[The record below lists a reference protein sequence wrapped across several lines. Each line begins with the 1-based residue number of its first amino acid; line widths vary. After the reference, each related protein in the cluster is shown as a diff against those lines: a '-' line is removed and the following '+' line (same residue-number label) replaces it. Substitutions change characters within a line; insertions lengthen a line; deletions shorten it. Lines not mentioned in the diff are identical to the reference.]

1 MEHTGRHETAV
12 YGVVASRAAAISAVL
27 RLLALACLVL
37 WPMSARSETLDATM
51 EASQQQGYGRLVLT
65 FEDLTL
71 LPQYDALASNG
82 VLRIRFSD
90 QVRVDV
96 DTIPVDMPNYVS
108 IARRDPDGSAIRFAL
123 MSDFKVNTMEAGE
136 KLFID
141 LLPATWRGMPPG
153 LPDEVVRE
161 LARRAEDAIR
171 RARAL
176 EQARLKG
183 QVEPRVDLRIG
194 RHPTFT
200 RLAFD
205 WNVNFDTAFVREGD
219 MVKVSFNHEA
229 PLDLAQLRSHLP
241 PGVVDTTAFTDE
253 GKLKFLLR
261 VEPDVDIRAFREEEA
276 YVVDV
281 TPRDMPTD
289 PVNAAIDAALKEQDG
304 TPEGVREVVNAP
316 GLTLPTND
324 APAPEAQAAEVSVPQ
339 PDTSAPD
346 TARQDTARPGAIMDT
361 AQVAPAA
368 DPSEVEVAAPPDP
381 VAPVAPMP
389 VAKPSDEE
397 EASDTRPLE
406 VEATEDQVESD
417 AATADVSPQEGPGI
431 PSPDMSQP
439 ATAGIPETAV
449 EPATDTPGSQ
459 SVRDVATAPSS
470 RGDGEDETRA
480 ASEPAGGPE
489 TGAPQPDDGL
499 RAGVAALQDAAETLP
514 NAIDLRQF
522 DGTQAEAVPPEPV
535 SPEAAPAGYDDEARR
550 FVAAEARR
558 IGDIVRI
565 VFPFSEPVSSSV
577 FRRHGSMWMVF
588 DTDDPID
595 VRGMRA
601 VLADDVDTVE
611 VQAEEGWQAIRIDM
625 ERQKLATVGV
635 DGSSW
640 VLTIGN
646 TILEPSRPLT
656 LERTVRGDGGTIMSI
671 PFRAPGQIHRLRDP
685 FVGDMITTVT
695 GLGPARGILKPQ
707 AFAEF
712 ETLMSA
718 HGVAVIAKADDLS
731 VSVNGDSVI
740 LERPRGL
747 AVSHGDLAQGS
758 RVLKPVADPTAP
770 GHIDLG
776 NLMTID
782 TEDFLRKIKE
792 QEFIIANTPLEQRRV
807 PRMALSRFY
816 LAHGFAHEA
825 LGLMRLAAED
835 EPALSRDPSF
845 NLLMG
850 AAQALAS
857 RPREADDYLERPGLA
872 NNADAAVWRTITSAA
887 LGNWTDARI
896 AMSRGRAVVGNYP
909 ILVQTEFNL
918 GAARTMVEV
927 NDYGQAAAVLSEID
941 PSLATEKQA
950 ARYDIIRGQIADASG
965 RSREA
970 LTAFDL
976 VERSGERPL
985 AAEAVYRGLRIRH
998 RDGDITTTETVEK
1011 LSGLAASWR
1020 GDETELK
1027 TLRFL
1032 AQLHVQNGEYR
1043 KAFEAMQSAVQA
1055 DGDADTTRLLQDEM
1069 GAVFANLFLNG
1080 EADSMSPIKSL
1091 ALFYD
1096 FREMTPIGRR
1106 GDEMVRGL
1114 ANRLVAMD
1122 LLDQA
1127 SELLRHQIDNRLK
1140 GAARSQIAADLG
1152 VVYLMDRK
1160 PEEALQVL
1168 NKTRQAKLP
1177 RELERQRNMVEARAL
1192 TESGRPD
1199 LALEIVRNM
1208 RGEDVERL
1216 RADTLWAAQS
1226 WREASEQL
1234 EGIVGGRWSDAIPL
1248 ADQERADILKA
1259 AIGYSLADDTFSL
1272 SRLKTKFSAK
1282 MSDSP
1287 EAEAFR
1293 VVTRP
1298 AEERGVEFMS
1308 VLDSLESV
1316 DSLDIFLTE
1325 YQRKYLQPSMSTLPA
1340 AAPAPA
1346 VEPADDRTARRG
1358 AGTRDAAPQG
1368 GTAG

>member
-1 MEHTGRHETAV
+1 VEHTSRHETDLK
-12 YGVVASRAAAISAVL
+12 GVVAAKASAVFAVL
-27 RLLALACLVL
+27 RLFALACLVA
-37 WPMSARSETLDATM
+37 WPVTLRAETLDATLVATQ
-51 EASQQQGYGRLVLT
+51 EEGYGRLVLT
-65 FEDLTL
+65 FADLTL

-82 VLRIRFSD
+82 VLRIRFQD
-90 QVRVDV
+90 AVRVDV
-96 DTIPVDMPNYVS
+96 DTIPIDMPSYVS

-123 MSDFKVNTMEAGE
+123 MGDFKVNTMEAGE

-141 LLPATWRGMPPG
+141 LLPPTWQGMPPG
-153 LPDEVVRE
+153 LPDDVVRE
-161 LARRAEDAIR
+161 LARRAEEAIR

-183 QVEPRVDLRIG
+183 QVEPSVDLRIG

-241 PGVVDTTAFTDE
+241 PGVVDATGFTDE

-261 VEPDVDIRAFREEEA
+261 VEPDVDIRAFREEDA

-281 TPRDMPTD
+281 TPRNMPTD
-289 PVNAAIDAALKEQDG
+289 PVNAAIDDALKAQDDM
-304 TPEGVREVVNAP
+304 PDGVREVVTAP
-316 GLTLPTND
+316 GSIQSASNP
-324 APAPEAQAAEVSVPQ
+324 APAPAAE
-339 PDTSAPD
+339 
-346 TARQDTARPGAIMDT
+346 
-361 AQVAPAA
+361 APASEPPAAAA
-368 DPSEVEVAAPPDP
+368 DARVDAAPASLAEEANAVAEAPVADTPPSAVAA
-381 VAPVAPMP
+381 APVAPMP
-389 VAKPSDEE
+389 VAKPTAETEAVDVP
-397 EASDTRPLE
+397 ASDQ
-406 VEATEDQVESD
+406 QVAD
-417 AATADVSPQEGPGI
+417 APP
-431 PSPDMSQP
+431 P
-439 ATAGIPETAV
+439 V
-449 EPATDTPGSQ
+449 EPVPAPQASGSQ
-459 SVRDVATAPSS
+459 QQDVAPTEVPDPTTAAAAAPQDETEPAANTATAP
-470 RGDGEDETRA
+470 
-480 ASEPAGGPE
+480 EPAE
-489 TGAPQPDDGL
+489 APAVAVAPTQAPDDGM
-499 RAGVAALQDAAETLP
+499 REARTAVSDTAGAVPD
-514 NAIDLRQF
+514 AIDLRQF
-522 DGTQAEAVPPEPV
+522 DETKAAALPPEPL
-535 SPEAAPAGYDDEARR
+535 SPEATPVGYDDEARR

-558 IGDIVRI
+558 IGDIVRV
-565 VFPFSEPVSSSV
+565 VFPFSEPVPSSV
-577 FRRHGSMWMVF
+577 FRRHGSLWMVF
-588 DTDDPID
+588 DTADPID
-595 VRGMRA
+595 VRGMRS
-601 VLADDVDTVE
+601 VLAGDVEAVE
-611 VQAEEGWQAIRIDM
+611 VQSEDGWQAIRVDM

-646 TILEPSRPLT
+646 TILEPSRPLS
-656 LERTVRGDGGTIMSI
+656 LERTVRGDGGTVISI
-671 PFRAPGQIHRLRDP
+671 PFRAPGEIHAIRDP
-685 FVGDMITTVT
+685 FVGDVITTVT

-718 HGVAVIAKADDLS
+718 HGVAVIAKADDLT
-731 VSVNGDSVI
+731 VDVNGDTVI

-747 AVSHGDLAQGS
+747 AISHGDLAKGS

-776 NLMTID
+776 NLTTSD

-792 QEFIIANTPLEQRRV
+792 QEFAIANTPLEQRRV

-835 EPALSRDPSF
+835 EPGLARDPSF

-872 NNADAAVWRTITSAA
+872 NNPDAAVWRTITSAA
-887 LGNWTDARI
+887 QGNWTDARM

-909 ILVQTEFNL
+909 TLVQTEFNL
-918 GAARTMVEV
+918 AAARTMVEV

-941 PSLATEKQA
+941 PSLATGKQA

-976 VERSGERPL
+976 VERSEERPL
-985 AAEAVYRGLRIRH
+985 AAEATYRGLRIRH

-1055 DGDADTTRLLQDEM
+1055 DSDADTTRLLQDEM
-1069 GAVFANLFLNG
+1069 EAVFASLFLDG
-1080 EADSMSPIKSL
+1080 DVDSMSPIKAL

-1096 FREMTPIGRR
+1096 FREMTPVGRR
-1106 GDEMVRGL
+1106 GDEMVRRL

-1160 PEEALQVL
+1160 PEEALRVL

-1226 WREASEQL
+1226 WREAGEQL

-1259 AIGYSLADDTFSL
+1259 AIGYSLADDSFSL
-1272 SRLKTKFSAK
+1272 SRLKAKFAAK

-1287 EAEAFR
+1287 EADAFR

-1325 YQRKYLQPSMSTLPA
+1325 YQRKYLQPNTSTMPA
-1340 AAPAPA
+1340 VAPAPA
-1346 VEPADDRTARRG
+1346 VEPADDRTAQSG
-1358 AGTRDAAPQG
+1358 SGQSPPPAQG
-1368 GTAG
+1368 GRAG

>member
-1 MEHTGRHETAV
+1 MEHTSRHETDLK
-12 YGVVASRAAAISAVL
+12 GVVAAKASAVFAVL
-27 RLLALACLVL
+27 RLVALACLVT
-37 WPMSARSETLDATM
+37 WPVTLRAETLDATL
-51 EASQQQGYGRLVLT
+51 EATQEAGYGRLVLT
-65 FEDLTL
+65 FADLTL

-82 VLRIRFSD
+82 VLRIRFQD
-90 QVRVDV
+90 AVRVDV
-96 DTIPVDMPNYVS
+96 DTIPIDMPNYVS

-123 MSDFKVNTMEAGE
+123 MGDFKVNTMEAGE

-141 LLPATWRGMPPG
+141 LLPPTWQGMPPG
-153 LPDEVVRE
+153 LPDDVVRE
-161 LARRAEDAIR
+161 LARRAEEAIR

-241 PGVVDTTAFTDE
+241 PGVVDATGFTDE

-261 VEPDVDIRAFREEEA
+261 VEPDVDIRAFREEDA
-276 YVVDV
+276 YVVDI

-289 PVNAAIDAALKEQDG
+289 PVNAAIDAALHVQDDM
-304 TPEGVREVVNAP
+304 PDGVREVV
-316 GLTLPTND
+316 
-324 APAPEAQAAEVSVPQ
+324 
-339 PDTSAPD
+339 
-346 TARQDTARPGAIMDT
+346 TAPGAIQ
-361 AQVAPAA
+361 AAPNPAPAVAVAAAVEAPAA
-368 DPSEVEVAAPPDP
+368 VPPAAAAAQDDAAPAGLAEEAVP
-381 VAPVAPMP
+381 VAEAPVEDTPPAAAAAPVAPMP
-389 VAKPSDEE
+389 VAKPTAGTDG
-397 EASDTRPLE
+397 PE
-406 VEATEDQVESD
+406 V
-417 AATADVSPQEGPGI
+417 
-431 PSPDMSQP
+431 P
-439 ATAGIPETAV
+439 ATAQQVADAPPPADAAPAPQASDPQQPELAATEVPDPAPAAAVPAQEEV
-449 EPATDTPGSQ
+449 EPAADT
-459 SVRDVATAPSS
+459 ATAP
-470 RGDGEDETRA
+470 
-480 ASEPAGGPE
+480 EPAE
-489 TGAPQPDDGL
+489 APAVAAAPTPVPDDGM
-499 RAGVAALQDAAETLP
+499 REERTAVSDTAGAVPD
-514 NAIDLRQF
+514 AIDLRQF
-522 DGTQAEAVPPEPV
+522 EETTAAAVTPEPL
-535 SPEAAPAGYDDEARR
+535 SPEATPAGYDDEARR

-558 IGDIVRI
+558 IGDIVRV
-565 VFPFSEPVSSSV
+565 VFPFSEPVPSSV
-577 FRRHGSMWMVF
+577 FRRHGSLWMVF
-588 DTDDPID
+588 DTADPID
-595 VRGMRA
+595 VRGMRS
-601 VLADDVDTVE
+601 VLAGDVEAVE
-611 VQAEEGWQAIRIDM
+611 VQSEDGWQAIRVDM

-646 TILEPSRPLT
+646 TILEPSRPLS
-656 LERTVRGDGGTIMSI
+656 LERTVRGDGGTVISI
-671 PFRAPGQIHRLRDP
+671 PFRAPGQIHALRDP
-685 FVGDMITTVT
+685 FVGDVITTVT

-707 AFAEF
+707 SFAEF

-718 HGVAVIAKADDLS
+718 HGVAVIAKADDLT
-731 VSVNGDSVI
+731 VDVNGDMVI

-747 AVSHGDLAQGS
+747 AISHGDLAKGS
-758 RVLKPVADPTAP
+758 RVLKPVADPAAP

-776 NLMTID
+776 NLTTSD

-792 QEFIIANTPLEQRRV
+792 QEFAIANTPLEQRRV

-835 EPALSRDPSF
+835 EPALARDPSF

-872 NNADAAVWRTITSAA
+872 NNPDAAVWRTITSAA
-887 LGNWTDARI
+887 QGNWTDARM

-909 ILVQTEFNL
+909 TLVQTEFNL
-918 GAARTMVEV
+918 AAARTMVEV

-941 PSLATEKQA
+941 PSLATGKQA

-976 VERSGERPL
+976 VERSDERPL
-985 AAEAVYRGLRIRH
+985 AAEATYRGLRIRH

-1043 KAFEAMQSAVQA
+1043 EAFEAMQSAVQA
-1055 DGDADTTRLLQDEM
+1055 DSDADTTRLLQDEM
-1069 GAVFANLFLNG
+1069 EAVFASLFLDG
-1080 EADSMSPIKSL
+1080 DVDSMSPIKAL

-1096 FREMTPIGRR
+1096 FREMTPVGRR
-1106 GDEMVRGL
+1106 GDEMVRRL

-1160 PEEALQVL
+1160 PEEALRVL

-1226 WREASEQL
+1226 WREAGEQL

-1259 AIGYSLADDTFSL
+1259 AIGYSLADDSFSL
-1272 SRLKTKFSAK
+1272 SRLKAKFAAK

-1325 YQRKYLQPSMSTLPA
+1325 YQRKYLQPNTSTLPA
-1340 AAPAPA
+1340 VAPAPA
-1346 VEPADDRTARRG
+1346 VELVDDRTAQSG
-1358 AGTRDAAPQG
+1358 SEQGPPLAQG
-1368 GTAG
+1368 GRAG

>member
-1 MEHTGRHETAV
+1 
-12 YGVVASRAAAISAVL
+12 
-27 RLLALACLVL
+27 
-37 WPMSARSETLDATM
+37 
-51 EASQQQGYGRLVLT
+51 
-65 FEDLTL
+65 
-71 LPQYDALASNG
+71 
-82 VLRIRFSD
+82 
-90 QVRVDV
+90 
-96 DTIPVDMPNYVS
+96 
-108 IARRDPDGSAIRFAL
+108 
-123 MSDFKVNTMEAGE
+123 
-136 KLFID
+136 
-141 LLPATWRGMPPG
+141 
-153 LPDEVVRE
+153 
-161 LARRAEDAIR
+161 
-171 RARAL
+171 
-176 EQARLKG
+176 
-183 QVEPRVDLRIG
+183 
-194 RHPTFT
+194 
-200 RLAFD
+200 
-205 WNVNFDTAFVREGD
+205 
-219 MVKVSFNHEA
+219 
-229 PLDLAQLRSHLP
+229 
-241 PGVVDTTAFTDE
+241 
-253 GKLKFLLR
+253 
-261 VEPDVDIRAFREEEA
+261 
-276 YVVDV
+276 
-281 TPRDMPTD
+281 
-289 PVNAAIDAALKEQDG
+289 
-304 TPEGVREVVNAP
+304 
-316 GLTLPTND
+316 
-324 APAPEAQAAEVSVPQ
+324 
-339 PDTSAPD
+339 
-346 TARQDTARPGAIMDT
+346 
-361 AQVAPAA
+361 
-368 DPSEVEVAAPPDP
+368 
-381 VAPVAPMP
+381 
-389 VAKPSDEE
+389 
-397 EASDTRPLE
+397 
-406 VEATEDQVESD
+406 
-417 AATADVSPQEGPGI
+417 
-431 PSPDMSQP
+431 
-439 ATAGIPETAV
+439 
-449 EPATDTPGSQ
+449 
-459 SVRDVATAPSS
+459 
-470 RGDGEDETRA
+470 
-480 ASEPAGGPE
+480 
-489 TGAPQPDDGL
+489 
-499 RAGVAALQDAAETLP
+499 
-514 NAIDLRQF
+514 
-522 DGTQAEAVPPEPV
+522 
-535 SPEAAPAGYDDEARR
+535 
-550 FVAAEARR
+550 
-558 IGDIVRI
+558 
-565 VFPFSEPVSSSV
+565 
-577 FRRHGSMWMVF
+577 
-588 DTDDPID
+588 
-595 VRGMRA
+595 
-601 VLADDVDTVE
+601 
-611 VQAEEGWQAIRIDM
+611 
-625 ERQKLATVGV
+625 
-635 DGSSW
+635 
-640 VLTIGN
+640 
-646 TILEPSRPLT
+646 
-656 LERTVRGDGGTIMSI
+656 VRGDGGTVISI
-671 PFRAPGQIHRLRDP
+671 PFRAPGQIHAIRDP
-685 FVGDMITTVT
+685 FVGDVITTVT

-718 HGVAVIAKADDLS
+718 HGVAVIARADDLT
-731 VSVNGDSVI
+731 VDVNGDTVI

-747 AVSHGDLAQGS
+747 AVSHGDLAKGS

-776 NLMTID
+776 NLTTSD

-792 QEFIIANTPLEQRRV
+792 QEFAIANTPLEQRRV

-835 EPALSRDPSF
+835 EPGLARDPSF

-872 NNADAAVWRTITSAA
+872 NNPDAAVWRTITSAA
-887 LGNWTDARI
+887 QGNWTDARM

-909 ILVQTEFNL
+909 VLVQTEFNL
-918 GAARTMVEV
+918 AAARTMVEV

-941 PSLATEKQA
+941 PSLATGKQA

-976 VERSGERPL
+976 VERSDERPL
-985 AAEAVYRGLRIRH
+985 AAEATYRGLRIRH

-1055 DGDADTTRLLQDEM
+1055 DSDADTTRLLQDEM
-1069 GAVFANLFLNG
+1069 EAVFASLFLDG
-1080 EADSMSPIKSL
+1080 DVDSMSPIKAL

-1096 FREMTPIGRR
+1096 FREMTPVGRR
-1106 GDEMVRGL
+1106 GDEMVRRL

-1160 PEEALQVL
+1160 PEEALRVL

-1226 WREASEQL
+1226 WREAGEQL

-1259 AIGYSLADDTFSL
+1259 AIGYSLADDSFSL
-1272 SRLKTKFSAK
+1272 SRLKAKFSAK

-1325 YQRKYLQPSMSTLPA
+1325 YQRKYLQPNTSTMPA
-1340 AAPAPA
+1340 VAPAPA
-1346 VEPADDRTARRG
+1346 VEPADDRTAQSG
-1358 AGTRDAAPQG
+1358 SGQNPPQAPAGR
-1368 GTAG
+1368 AG